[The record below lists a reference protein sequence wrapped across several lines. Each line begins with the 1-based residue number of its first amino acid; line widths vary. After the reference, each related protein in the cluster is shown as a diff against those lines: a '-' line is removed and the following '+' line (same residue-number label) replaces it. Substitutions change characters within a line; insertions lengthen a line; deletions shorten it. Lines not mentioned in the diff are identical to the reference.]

1 MGEGEGE
8 GGGGG
13 EGASMKKTPSPGRFA
28 YSWID
33 ELRPSPSCGCVGS
46 ATISRSRQSSVP
58 RQRSSTTKFGCAN
71 VNVSTGASYI

>member
-46 ATISRSRQSSVP
+46 VT
-58 RQRSSTTKFGCAN
+58 
-71 VNVSTGASYI
+71 ASYSAA